1 MNTLEALGQ
10 QPVMRALGVALAG
23 FVWQGAAIA
32 LGVHA
37 LLACM
42 GRRPARARY
51 AVACLGLLT
60 MALLPVA
67 TFWSMLAS
75 TPSGAAPAPGALS
88 ESVLTGVTEA
98 ALATWVGAWLEEAR
112 PWLLSAW
119 VCGVLVLSLRTVLAW
134 RQVQELAWEGTR
146 RPGERVMLA
155 LARVMERTGVTRPV
169 RLLESAAIEVPTVVG
184 WWRPIIL
191 LPASALTGLSVWQ
204 LEAVLAHELA
214 HIRRHDYL
222 VNLLQALVET
232 ALFYHPAVW
241 WLSALIR
248 EEREHCADDVAVESC
263 GDAWLYSRTLAH
275 LEQLRASAP
284 VLAVAANGGSL
295 LLRIQRLLAVPERG
309 VSLHPW
315 RLAGSLAAA
324 LLVVVLGA
332 ALPAQATGATPEPSA
347 PRAQA
352 PLTSE
357 ELPPFGPGMTRPQKL
372 SGDIPRIPD
381 SMLPPRYPP
390 DTTWLLITTCTL
402 SVEGLATD
410 CELINPKPELWELE
424 AEVLRVMATQRYK
437 PVTSQGK
444 PITVRYT
451 FNIRITLP
459 KP

>member
-10 QPVMRALGVALAG
+10 QPVMRALGMALAG

-32 LGVHA
+32 LGVRA

-51 AVACLGLLT
+51 AVACLGLLV

-75 TPSGAAPAPGALS
+75 APSGASPAPVAPG

-134 RQVQELAWEGTR
+134 RRAQQLAWEGTR

-155 LARVMERTGVTRPV
+155 LARVMERTGVSRPV
-169 RLLESAAIEVPTVVG
+169 LLLESAAIEVPTVVG

-263 GDAWLYSRTLAH
+263 GDARLYSRTLAH

-295 LLRIQRLLAVPERG
+295 LLRIQRLISVPERG

-332 ALPAQATGATPEPSA
+332 ALPAQATGEAPEPSDS
-347 PRAQA
+347 PSS
-352 PLTSE
+352 LTSE
-357 ELPPFGPGMTRPQKL
+357 EIPPFEPGMTRPQKL
-372 SGDIPRIPD
+372 SGEIPRIPD
-381 SMLPPRYPP
+381 SMMPPRYPP
-390 DTTWLLITTCTL
+390 DTTWLLIATCTV
-402 SVEGLATD
+402 SVEGLVTD
-410 CELINPKPELWELE
+410 CELTNPKPELRELE

-437 PVTSQGK
+437 PVTSQGS

-451 FNIRITLP
+451 FNIRISLP